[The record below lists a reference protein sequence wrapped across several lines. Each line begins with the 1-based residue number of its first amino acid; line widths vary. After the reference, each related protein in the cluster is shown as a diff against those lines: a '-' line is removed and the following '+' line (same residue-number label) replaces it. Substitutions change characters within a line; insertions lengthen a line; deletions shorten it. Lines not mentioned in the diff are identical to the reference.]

1 MFVKV
6 CGITSLGD
14 ALHAIESGA
23 SALGFVMWAR
33 IPRYVT
39 PAQARAIV
47 DGLPA
52 ATTTVG
58 VFVDETAD
66 DIRRAAKASGITT
79 VQLNDDS
86 LPAAMNSLDHPVWKV
101 VTLASVERLAAAWQ
115 DDVTLLLD
123 AHDPVRRGGTGVT
136 VDWSRAATI
145 ARSRRLILAGGLT
158 PATVAEAI
166 ERVRPYGVDV
176 SSGVESAPGVKDPWK
191 VADFVSQARAAFEG
205 EGHGD
210 H

>member
-33 IPRYVT
+33 SPRYVT

-123 AHDPVRRGGTGVT
+123 AHERSTFLRSGRFSMSTSARRIWQSTSRTLPHTSPPHGTSKP
-136 VDWSRAATI
+136 DRDRALRLRTRIEACNL
-145 ARSRRLILAGGLT
+145 RSLQG
-158 PATVAEAI
+158 
-166 ERVRPYGVDV
+166 
-176 SSGVESAPGVKDPWK
+176 
-191 VADFVSQARAAFEG
+191 
-205 EGHGD
+205 
-210 H
+210 